1 MQCCWKK
8 VKKEGHLEEI
18 EVGGRIILNRLF
30 KFYWNEVKSTGFCQG
45 GDNFSA
51 FVITVLKIWFNK
63 VFFFKKESFL
73 STLLQIT
80 QSIIPI

>member
-51 FVITVLKIWFNK
+51 FVITVLKIGST
-63 VFFFKKESFL
+63 FFFRRKAFSAL
-73 STLLQIT
+73 CSTLL
-80 QSIIPI
+80 SP